1 MQIEQ
6 GDASPMERDND
17 GATPAHF
24 AAARGMYFVH
34 VRYRLF
40 LVCLQNC
47 EANLKAKA
55 MINISTLR
63 MQGVDIEG
71 MKVTTGTLSHAKI
84 MHFGMCNVVNFSNM
98 HGILTWMGLAKI
110 HLIVS

>member
-1 MQIEQ
+1 
-6 GDASPMERDND
+6 
-17 GATPAHF
+17 
-24 AAARGMYFVH
+24 
-34 VRYRLF
+34 
-40 LVCLQNC
+40 
-47 EANLKAKA
+47 
-55 MINISTLR
+55 

-110 HLIVS
+110 YLVVS